1 MTTVLPKGE
10 QNSKPGSF
18 EMYGSPK
25 VKKSNSKLRLRLA
38 VLIVLTAIVFLIYKG
53 IGSAIQYYLTT
64 KQAVAQR
71 GQLGTSPFR
80 IKGTV
85 VAGTLHRVGTNL
97 YFSIEQSKVVV
108 PVISTGN
115 PPQMFKPGIPV
126 VLDGHFGSSGLTFY
140 SSKVMVKHS
149 NAYTPAKPSAVPKV
163 G

>member
-1 MTTVLPKGE
+1 MTAVLPKGE
-10 QNSKPGSF
+10 QSPQASSF
-18 EMYGSPK
+18 EMYGSAKP
-25 VKKSNSKLRLRLA
+25 KKSNSKLRLRLA
-38 VLIVLTAIVFLIYKG
+38 VIVVLAAISFLIYKG

-71 GQLGTSPFR
+71 SQLGTSPFR
-80 IKGTV
+80 IKGSV
-85 VAGTLHRVGTNL
+85 VPGSLHRVGTKL
-97 YFSIEQSKVVV
+97 YFSIEQSHVSV

-149 NAYTPAKPSAVPKV
+149 NSYTPAKPSAVPKV